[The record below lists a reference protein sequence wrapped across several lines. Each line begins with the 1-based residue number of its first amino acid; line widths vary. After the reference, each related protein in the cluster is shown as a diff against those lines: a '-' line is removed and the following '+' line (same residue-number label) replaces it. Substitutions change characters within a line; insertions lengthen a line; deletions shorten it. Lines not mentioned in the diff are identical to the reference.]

1 MSDDVAVQVNEAK
14 AVVLWTTV
22 GTMGGLFLFLLG
34 FIVVADV
41 NIYRSNR
48 RELLVVEDANRS
60 LEARVHERRQD
71 LEDANTHLLEAQEQL
86 VRKEKLA
93 AMGQLA
99 GGIAHDLRNPLGAV
113 KNAVYYLKNRLGN
126 SEASQS
132 NPRIGQYLEL
142 IDEEVDHSNEILSDL
157 VSFARVGSPS
167 LSPTNI
173 SEGIEEALSTIEI
186 RENVLPPT
194 KSSGERA
201 TW

>member
-93 AMGQLA
+93 AIGQLA

-201 TW
+201 TS